1 MKKSIS
7 VVRSLNP
14 TPYATPPPVVTPA
27 PAADASTPA
36 VTKPA
41 RRVNTASS
49 LFLVQIRTGRFHQVR
64 RHCRFLSHPIIGDST
79 HGDLPVNHH
88 WQSTT
93 PQGYPRLGLHCF
105 AIDIPLPTP
114 ERIAAYLQW
123 WADKEKARA
132 ARRAE
137 YGESWRER
145 KLTPE
150 EEVAR
155 LEDMGSRRAVGGAEG
170 EEEADDVDKM
180 DPELKEREEE
190 LEAILGLN
198 HTTERLRALCPVP
211 DDLRSVWERQEW
223 WADAVTRLPSL
234 GWTQEEIEVRARE
247 NDLYGA
253 GWPIPRE
260 MPERFIVEDGHSKK
274 TGTLTS

>member
-1 MKKSIS
+1 
-7 VVRSLNP
+7 
-14 TPYATPPPVVTPA
+14 
-27 PAADASTPA
+27 
-36 VTKPA
+36 
-41 RRVNTASS
+41 
-49 LFLVQIRTGRFHQVR
+49 VR

-137 YGESWRER
+137 FGESWRER

-170 EEEADDVDKM
+170 EEEADDVDKI

-198 HTTERLRALCPVP
+198 TTTERLRALCPVP
-211 DDLRSVWERQEW
+211 GGLRGVWGTTPH
-223 WADAVTRLPSL
+223 DTTRHAPH
-234 GWTQEEIEVRARE
+234 TTRA
-247 NDLYGA
+247 
-253 GWPIPRE
+253 
-260 MPERFIVEDGHSKK
+260 
-274 TGTLTS
+274 